1 MKRIAPTTLILALVA
16 LAGAGCAP
24 GLGFGREVR
33 GSGAV
38 VTQDRPIQGVSGV
51 ELGMQGTLSIEF
63 GESESLRVVAEE
75 NLQEYIETDIVG
87 GTLRIGTPAG
97 VYLSESEPIEF
108 YLTVTQLD
116 TLQTASGGSIEVPGF
131 EADPIRLTVSSS
143 GDLTTGALQC
153 RTLSIQVSSSGDLT
167 VESLQ
172 AESIDVH
179 ISSSGSVDIGGGAVQ
194 IQDLTLTS
202 SGNYSAPDLT
212 SLEAS
217 LQLSSSGAATV
228 RVSGR
233 LTADLSSSGNV
244 YYYGSPRLDVDSS
257 SSGDVRQ
264 AGN

>member
-1 MKRIAPTTLILALVA
+1 MKRILSTILILAILA
-16 LAGAGCAP
+16 IAGAGCAP

-33 GSGAV
+33 GSGSV
-38 VTQDRPIQGVSGV
+38 VTQDRPLQGVSGV
-51 ELGMQGTLSIEF
+51 ELGVQGTLYIEF
-63 GESESLRVVAEE
+63 GDQEDLRVVAEE
-75 NLQEYIETDIVG
+75 NLQEYIQADVFG
-87 GTLRIGTPAG
+87 GTLRIGTPNE
-97 VYLSESEPIEF
+97 VFLRETEPIEL

-116 TLQTASGGSIEVPGF
+116 TIQTSSSGSIEAPGF
-131 EADPIRLTVSSS
+131 EADRLRLSSSSS
-143 GDLTTGALQC
+143 GGIQTGPVLCGTLDL
-153 RTLSIQVSSSGDLT
+153 QVSSSGDLT

-179 ISSSGSVDIGGGAVQ
+179 SSSSGSVDIGGGAVQ
-194 IQDLTLTS
+194 TQDVTLTS

-233 LTADLSSSGNV
+233 LTADLSSSGKV